1 MTFEQAFERL
11 KEIVAIVENTNTDI
25 ESIVNLVKEGNAL
38 SKLCD
43 DKLKSIEK
51 QISIIEK

>member
-1 MTFEQAFERL
+1 MTFEEAFERL
-11 KEIVAIVENTNTDI
+11 KEIVSIVEKSNVNI
-25 ESIVNLVKEGNAL
+25 ENIVNLVEEGNAL

-43 DKLKSIEK
+43 DKLKAIEK

>member
-11 KEIVAIVENTNTDI
+11 REIVAIVENTNTDI
-25 ESIVNLVKEGNAL
+25 ESIVDLVEEGNLL
-38 SKLCD
+38 SKLCE